1 MIIYILKSA
10 SCLALLLAFYHLVL
24 EKEKMHVFNR
34 FYLLGSVLFS
44 FLAPLYIIYIDAT
57 PVILETIQT
66 TSEINLTD
74 STTVEII
81 KEKTINYTQ
90 IFVSVYIL
98 ISFILLIRFGK
109 NLLNIHKKIKRNTKK
124 TYQKSIL
131 ILVDD
136 HILPHTFWNYIFINK
151 SDYENQ
157 KIEQEL
163 FTHELTHVT
172 QKHTIDVLI
181 LEVIQIVFWINPFFI
196 LLKKAVQLN
205 HEFLADEKVINQ
217 HKNTIQ
223 YQHLLLNSAAWKNE
237 YYLASNLNYSLTKK
251 RLLMM
256 TTQSSN
262 TKILLKK
269 LAVVPLLAGFILL
282 FAERVEAQE
291 IVEEG
296 LETIYEQE
304 PSKQKSLTDSEI
316 YKEYVNRKGFSI
328 ITDKDG
334 KKIKKKFSELTDEE
348 KKKLPPPPPLKSKKK
363 VPAKK
368 LIEDLKDIKKYAL
381 WIDGKMMKNE
391 VLNNY
396 RATDFSSHF
405 VSFVNKNARSKR
417 FPQNYQAHLS
427 THKYFEVQN
436 NKRVNNF
443 KKYLEEKYEVE
454 EVVEETDKERG
465 DKQRNELTAEDKLL
479 IPPPPPNP
487 NASKEEILKVK
498 KAYKAWRKRVGN
510 DIPPPPPP
518 IKKKKI
524 DNKLSEFKIQL
535 EKKGNK
541 INLKCL
547 KGCEWKTLNFTLNKN
562 SPQIVNKYGLNA
574 SNTQNSDDSFYLVLI
589 QDKGIFD
596 LKSFKNTKWK
606 GLSGSSKENMKLL
619 INEIGVESIIN

>member
-1 MIIYILKSA
+1 MIIYILKST

-57 PVILETIQT
+57 PVILEAIQT

-74 STTVEII
+74 STTLEII

-90 IFVSVYIL
+90 IFISVYML

-109 NLLNIHKKIKRNTKK
+109 NLIKILQKIKRNTKK

-172 QKHTIDVLI
+172 QKHTLDVLI

-205 HEFLADEKVINQ
+205 HEFLADERVINQ
-217 HKNTIQ
+217 HKNTFQ
-223 YQHLLLNSAAWKNE
+223 YQYLLLNKAAWKND

-256 TTQSSN
+256 TTQSSH

-269 LAVVPLLAGFILL
+269 LAVVPLLAGFVFL

-291 IVEEG
+291 V
-296 LETIYEQE
+296 IYEQE

-316 YKEYVNRKGFSI
+316 YKEYVNRNGFSI
-328 ITDKDG
+328 ITDENG

-348 KKKLPPPPPLKSKKK
+348 KKKLPPPPPPPPPPLKSKKK
-363 VPAKK
+363 VPTKK
-368 LIEDLKDIKKYAL
+368 LIEDLKNIKKYAL

-443 KKYLEEKYEVE
+443 KKYLEEKHEVE

-465 DKQRNELTAEDKLL
+465 EKLRNELTAEDKLL

-487 NASKEEILKVK
+487 NASEEEILKVK
-498 KAYKAWRKRVGN
+498 KAYKAWKKRVGN

-524 DNKLSEFKIQL
+524 DNKLNEFKIQL

-547 KGCEWKTLNFTLNKN
+547 KGCEWKTLNLTLNKN
-562 SPQIVNKYGLNA
+562 LPQIVNKYGLNA
-574 SNTQNSDDSFYLVLI
+574 SSAQNSDDSFYFVLI

-619 INEIGVESIIN
+619 INEIEVESIIN

>member
-10 SCLALLLAFYHLVL
+10 TCLTLLLAFYHLVL

-57 PVILETIQT
+57 PVISETIQT

-74 STTVEII
+74 FTPIEII
-81 KEKTINYTQ
+81 EEKTINYTQ
-90 IFVSVYIL
+90 IFIGTYIL
-98 ISFILLIRFGK
+98 ISFILLMRFGK
-109 NLLNIHKKIKRNTKK
+109 NIFNLLSKIRGNTKIN
-124 TYQKSIL
+124 YQNAKL
-131 ILVDD
+131 VLVDD

-172 QKHTIDVLI
+172 QKHTLDVII
-181 LEVIQIVFWINPFFI
+181 LEVIQIIFWINPFFI

-205 HEFLADEKVINQ
+205 HEFLADERVINQ
-217 HKNTIQ
+217 HKNTFQ
-223 YQHLLLNSAAWKNE
+223 YQYLLLNKAAWKND

-256 TTQSSN
+256 TTQSSH

-269 LAVVPLLAGFILL
+269 LAVVPLLAGFIFL

-291 IVEEG
+291 V
-296 LETIYEQE
+296 IYEQE

-316 YKEYVNRKGFSI
+316 YKEYVNRNGFSI
-328 ITDKDG
+328 ITDKNG

-363 VPAKK
+363 VPTKK
-368 LIEDLKDIKKYAL
+368 LIEDLKNIKKYAL
-381 WIDGKMMKNE
+381 WIDGKVIKNKI
-391 VLNNY
+391 LNNY

-405 VSFVNKNARSKR
+405 VSFVYKNARSKS

-427 THKYFEVQN
+427 THKYFEAQN
-436 NKRVNNF
+436 NKRVNDF
-443 KKYLEEKYEVE
+443 KKYFEEKYEVE

-465 DKQRNELTAEDKLL
+465 DKVRNELTAEDKLL

-487 NASKEEILKVK
+487 NASEEEILKVK
-498 KAYKAWRKRVGN
+498 KAYKAWKKRVGN

-518 IKKKKI
+518 IKNKKI
-524 DNKLSEFKIQL
+524 DTKLNEFKIQL

-547 KGCEWKTLNFTLNKN
+547 KGCEWKTLNLTLNKN
-562 SPQIVNKYGLNA
+562 LPQIVNKYGLNA
-574 SNTQNSDDSFYLVLI
+574 SSAQNSDDSFYFVLI

>member
-10 SCLALLLAFYHLVL
+10 SCLAMLLAFYHLVL

-66 TSEINLTD
+66 TSEISLTD
-74 STTVEII
+74 SAPIEII

-90 IFVSVYIL
+90 IFIGTYIL
-98 ISFILLIRFGK
+98 ISFVLLMRFGK
-109 NLLNIHKKIKRNTKK
+109 NIFNLLSKIRGNTKIN
-124 TYQKSIL
+124 YQNAKL
-131 ILVDD
+131 VLVDD

-172 QKHTIDVLI
+172 QKHTLDVLI
-181 LEVIQIVFWINPFFI
+181 LEVIQIIFWINPFFI
-196 LLKKAVQLN
+196 ILKKAVQLN

-217 HKNTIQ
+217 HNNTIQ
-223 YQHLLLNSAAWKNE
+223 YQHLLLNSAAWKND

-256 TTQSSN
+256 TTQSSH

-269 LAVVPLLAGFILL
+269 LAVVTLLAGFVFL

-291 IVEEG
+291 V
-296 LETIYEQE
+296 IYEQE
-304 PSKQKSLTDSEI
+304 VVTRNISDDLPLETIKEQIFTPKGEKVTTGFTDI
-316 YKEYVNRKGFSI
+316 KGVKYYFVTI
-328 ITDKDG
+328 GNTTKYFNKDG
-334 KKIKKKFSELTDEE
+334 KLTDNSGKILSNRKVNASNVIPGNYIAKTYFNGKVFCEFNDNMHDFHNNRTRNDIPPPPKPKVKKTE
-348 KKKLPPPPPLKSKKK
+348 KKKIDPVYIWKTGNKI
-363 VPAKK
+363 
-368 LIEDLKDIKKYAL
+368 IEVIETPI
-381 WIDGKMMKNE
+381 IDE
-391 VLNNY
+391 I
-396 RATDFSSHF
+396 
-405 VSFVNKNARSKR
+405 
-417 FPQNYQAHLS
+417 
-427 THKYFEVQN
+427 
-436 NKRVNNF
+436 
-443 KKYLEEKYEVE
+443 EE
-454 EVVEETDKERG
+454 R
-465 DKQRNELTAEDKLL
+465 EDELL
-479 IPPPPPNP
+479 IPPTPPNP
-487 NASKEEILKVK
+487 NASREEILKVK
-498 KAYKAWRKRVGN
+498 KAYKAWKKRAGN

-524 DNKLSEFKIQL
+524 DTKLSEFKIRL

-547 KGCEWKTLNFTLNKN
+547 KGCEWKTLNLTLNRN
-562 SPQIVNKYGLNA
+562 LPQIVNKYGLNA
-574 SNTQNSDDSFYLVLI
+574 SNTQNSDDSFYFVLI

-619 INEIGVESIIN
+619 INEVEVESIIN